1 MHSDGNCFALLH
13 WAAGVACLVT
23 VVQAY
28 VLVIMVFCTIVGS
41 KVGWLQA
48 AAEADA
54 GTASPTA
61 SRKPLLKESNPASQK
76 PDTSETKRVPSYMKS
91 TNTSSTR
98 SSLGSTPETDARFAF

>member
-13 WAAGVACLVT
+13 LAAAVACLIT

-28 VLVIMVFCTIVGS
+28 VLLIMVCTIIAS
-41 KVGWLQA
+41 MVGWLQA

-54 GTASPTA
+54 GTASTTT

-76 PDTSETKRVPSYMKS
+76 PDTSEAKRVPSYMKS
-91 TNTSSTR
+91 TRTSSPR
-98 SSLGSTPETDARFAF
+98 SSLGSTPEADARFAF